1 MYTISRGKKNQNK
14 YAFKK
19 SVPQNL
25 KIRDHQNF
33 KKRTILHEKIEYY
46 IRSSVLGFILLFLT
60 FSRVLKLKY

>member
-1 MYTISRGKKNQNK
+1 MLSKKGAAKLENK
-14 YAFKK
+14 RSSK
-19 SVPQNL
+19 
-25 KIRDHQNF
+25 F